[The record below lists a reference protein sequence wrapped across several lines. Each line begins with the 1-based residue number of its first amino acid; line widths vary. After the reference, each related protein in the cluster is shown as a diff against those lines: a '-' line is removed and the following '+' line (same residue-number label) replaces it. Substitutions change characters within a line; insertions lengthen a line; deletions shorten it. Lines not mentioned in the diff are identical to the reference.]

1 MVNLLIQNQL
11 DACIYT
17 TNLKIKKK
25 SSMHYSMLN
34 LKILEI
40 WYPQTRYIVILMCAE
55 IYALAT
61 FGLRENFSDIGS

>member
-1 MVNLLIQNQL
+1 
-11 DACIYT
+11 
-17 TNLKIKKK
+17 
-25 SSMHYSMLN
+25 MHYSMLN